1 MKKRVKKG
9 FSNPGRGELETDFP
23 PIPKKKVIARRR
35 EKLKINKLRDYDF
48 EDIEEK
54 YDKD

>member
-9 FSNPGRGELETDFP
+9 FSNPGRREQETDFP
-23 PIPKKKVIARRR
+23 PIPKKKVMVRRK
-35 EKLKINKLRDYDF
+35 EKLKIDKLRNYDF

-54 YDKD
+54 YYKD